1 MSPTYS
7 VIMAILVIVVIY
19 IIYSV
24 TVGYQG
30 DKNNAQNIKAHFDN
44 NITPDVFKQVRCPN
58 PIRSAPQG
66 VMRLQAPPINGRN
79 VLTPKEARSVL
90 NANLDDILKHP
101 RQLPDNPKMPYPER
115 LKVAEKA
122 LWSADA
128 DPSVISSDFAS
139 DSLSD
144 GPAIDYNGFLASQV
158 ADCDLTRNQEK
169 WANEMKQYSGGNLR
183 VLDGID
189 VAQNI
194 SFVGLYRPQPV
205 VDTGTGWQVLSLD
218 STELQNNKTLAEF

>member
-7 VIMAILVIVVIY
+7 IVLAVLVILVLY
-19 IIYSV
+19 IIYRM
-24 TVGYQG
+24 TIGYQG
-30 DKNNAQNIKAHFDN
+30 KSDSYTAHFDN
-44 NITPDVFKQVRCPN
+44 NITPDVYKQVMCPN
-58 PIRSAPQG
+58 PLSSAPKGILKMQT
-66 VMRLQAPPINGRN
+66 PPISGRD
-79 VLTPKEARSVL
+79 VLTSKESRSVL

-128 DPSVISSDFAS
+128 DPSVITSDFAA

-144 GPAIDYNGFLASQV
+144 GPAIDYNSFLTSQV

-194 SFVGLYRPQPV
+194 KFVGLYRPQPV
-205 VDTGTGWQVLSLD
+205 VNSGTGWQVLALD
-218 STELQNNKTLAEF
+218 STELQNNKSLAEF